1 MSMLLQSETRGRPPR
16 LKLAQ
21 ITPAVLRF
29 PSGDRVQGR
38 LQVVS
43 VTGGLL
49 WLSSPLDQGARAKLM
64 FLIEQAGAVLGT
76 AEMLNPISSTQQP
89 FRFVEIGKDDRSRLN
104 RAIRSSTDKNWQD
117 HQAIVRD
124 RAW

>member
-1 MSMLLQSETRGRPPR
+1 M
-16 LKLAQ
+16 
-21 ITPAVLRF
+21 
-29 PSGDRVQGR
+29 QGR
-38 LQVVS
+38 LQVIS

-49 WLSSPLDQGARAKLM
+49 WLSHPLDQGSRAKLM
-64 FLIEQAGAVLGT
+64 FLIEKAGTVLGT

-89 FRFVEIGKDDRSRLN
+89 FKFVEIAKDDRSRLN
-104 RAIRSSTDKNWQD
+104 RVIQCSADKNWQD

>member
-1 MSMLLQSETRGRPPR
+1 M
-16 LKLAQ
+16 KLAQ
-21 ITPAVLRF
+21 TPAVLRF

-49 WLSSPLDQGARAKLM
+49 WLSSPVDQGARAKLM
-64 FLIEQAGAVLGT
+64 FLIEKAGAVLGT

-89 FRFVEIGKDDRSRLN
+89 FRFVEIGNDARSRLN
-104 RAIRSSTDKNWQD
+104 RVIQSFADKNWQD
-117 HQAIVRD
+117 RQAIVHH

>member
-1 MSMLLQSETRGRPPR
+1 MSLLLQSETRGRPPR

-21 ITPAVLRF
+21 TTPAVLRF
-29 PSGDRVQGR
+29 ASGERVQGK
-38 LQVVS
+38 LQVIS

-49 WLSSPLDQGARAKLM
+49 WLPNPLDQGARAKLM

-89 FRFVEIGKDDRSRLN
+89 FKFVEIGKDDRSRLN
-104 RAIRSSTDKNWQD
+104 RVIQTSADKNWQD
-117 HQAIVRD
+117 HQAIIRD

>member
-1 MSMLLQSETRGRPPR
+1 MSLLLQSENRGRPPR

-21 ITPAVLRF
+21 TTPAVLRF
-29 PSGDRVQGR
+29 QSGERVQGK

-49 WLSSPLDQGARAKLM
+49 WLTNPLDQGARAKLM
-64 FLIEQAGAVLGT
+64 FLIEQAGTVLGT

-89 FRFVEIGKDDRSRLN
+89 FKFIEIGKDDRSRLN
-104 RAIRSSTDKNWQD
+104 RVIQSSADKNWQD
-117 HQAIVRD
+117 YQAIVHD

>member
-1 MSMLLQSETRGRPPR
+1 MLLQSEFRGRPPR
-16 LKLAQ
+16 LKLTQ
-21 ITPAVLRF
+21 TTPAVLRF
-29 PSGDRVQGR
+29 ASGDRVQGR

-49 WLSSPLDQGARAKLM
+49 WLSSPVDQGARAKLM
-64 FLIEQAGAVLGT
+64 FLIEKAGTVLGT

-89 FRFVEIGKDDRSRLN
+89 FRFVEIARDDRSRLN
-104 RAIRSSTDKNWQD
+104 RAIQTSTDKNWQD
-117 HQAIVRD
+117 RQAIVPD

>member
-1 MSMLLQSETRGRPPR
+1 MLLQSETRGRPPR
-16 LKLAQ
+16 LKLTQ
-21 ITPAVLRF
+21 TTPAVLRF

-38 LQVVS
+38 LQVIS

-49 WLSSPLDQGARAKLM
+49 WLSNPLDQGARAKLM
-64 FLIEQAGAVLGT
+64 FMIEQAGTVLGT

-89 FRFVEIGKDDRSRLN
+89 FKFVEIAKDDRSRLN
-104 RAIRSSTDKNWQD
+104 RVIQCSADKNWQD

>member
-1 MSMLLQSETRGRPPR
+1 MLLQSESRGRPPR
-16 LKLAQ
+16 LKLTQ
-21 ITPAVLRF
+21 TTPAVLRF
-29 PSGDRVQGR
+29 ASGDRVQGR

-49 WLSSPLDQGARAKLM
+49 WLSSPVDQGARAKLM
-64 FLIEQAGAVLGT
+64 FLIDKAGTVLGT

-89 FRFVEIGKDDRSRLN
+89 FRFVEIALDDRSRLN
-104 RAIRSSTDKNWQD
+104 RAIQTSTDKNWQD

>member
-1 MSMLLQSETRGRPPR
+1 MSLLLQSESRGRPPR
-16 LKLAQ
+16 LKLIQ
-21 ITPAVLRF
+21 TTPAVLRF

-38 LQVVS
+38 LQVIS

-64 FLIEQAGAVLGT
+64 FLIERAGAVLGT
-76 AEMLNPISSTQQP
+76 AEMLSPLSPTQQP
-89 FRFVEIGKDDRSRLN
+89 FKFVEIAKDDRSRLH
-104 RAIRSSTDKNWQD
+104 RAIQSSTDKNWQD

>member
-1 MSMLLQSETRGRPPR
+1 MSLLLQSQTRGRPPR

-21 ITPAVLRF
+21 TTPAVLRF

-89 FRFVEIGKDDRSRLN
+89 FKFVDIAKDDRSRLN
-104 RAIRSSTDKNWQD
+104 RAIQCSADQNWQD
-117 HQAIVRD
+117 RQAIVRD

>member
-1 MSMLLQSETRGRPPR
+1 MGLIHHSEMYGRPPR

-21 ITPAVLRF
+21 TTPAVLRF
-29 PSGDRVQGR
+29 ASGTRIQGR

-49 WLSSPLDQGARAKLM
+49 WLSNPLDLGSRANVM
-64 FLIEQAGAVLGT
+64 FLMESGPVSGT
-76 AEMLNPISSTQQP
+76 AEMLRPVSGTQQA
-89 FRFVEIGKDDRSRLN
+89 FKFVEIGKVERSRLQS
-104 RAIRSSTDKNWQD
+104 AIAASDQQQLRDRQS
-117 HQAIVRD
+117 IVRD